1 MSKKPAMRGG
11 GTAGEPLRAV
21 ARGILSEACASLE
34 DTARS
39 EAVAVHDF
47 RKAMKRWR
55 ALLRLLEPY
64 LGESGRNLRLAARDL
79 ARELSRPRD
88 AQSALN
94 AIDDTLK
101 HDKSFSPATLRTIR
115 TRIDDARKMAESTI
129 LTPDMRTRILA
140 YLRRASRAVDRWP
153 MARIGFSH
161 IAERVTETYRRAR
174 RILPD
179 DWRKTGAEELHELRR
194 RVIEHRYQM
203 ELVEPLWPRLGKLW
217 VEEAQRLRDRLGR
230 YQDLAVLAGMTA
242 PHQLLARWRSKLS
255 PLIVERQSVHLAAA
269 SRLSGRLFAER
280 PKAFRRRLQA
290 MWKARPRAGGE
301 QLPPAA

>member
-11 GTAGEPLRAV
+11 GTAGEPLRTV
-21 ARGILSEACASLE
+21 ARGILAEARTILE
-34 DTARS
+34 DRARA
-39 EAVAVHDF
+39 ETVAVHDF

-64 LGESGRNLRLAARDL
+64 LGESGRRLRLAARDL

-115 TRIDDARKMAESTI
+115 ARIDDARKKAESTI
-129 LTPDMRTRILA
+129 LNADRRARMLA
-140 YLRRASRAVDRWP
+140 YLHRASRSVDRWP
-153 MARIGFSH
+153 VARIGFTDV
-161 IAERVTETYRRAR
+161 AERVTETYRRAR
-174 RILPD
+174 RRRPD
-179 DWRKTGAEELHELRR
+179 DWPEAGAEHLHELRR
-194 RVIEHRYQM
+194 RAIEHRYQM

-230 YQDLAVLAGMTA
+230 YQDLAVLTGMTA
-242 PHQLLARWRSKLS
+242 PHQLLAPWRSKLA
-255 PLIVERQSVHLAAA
+255 PLIEERQSVHLAAA

-290 MWKARPRAGGE
+290 MWKARGRTGGE
-301 QLPPAA
+301 V

>member
-1 MSKKPAMRGG
+1 MSKEPAMRGG

-21 ARGILSEACASLE
+21 ARSILSEARASLE
-34 DTARS
+34 DAARS

-47 RKAMKRWR
+47 RRAMKRWR

-64 LGESGRNLRLAARDL
+64 LGESGRNLRLGARDL

-88 AQSALN
+88 AQSALD
-94 AIDDTLK
+94 AIDDTFK
-101 HDKSFSPATLRTIR
+101 HDKSFPPATLRTIR
-115 TRIDDARKMAESTI
+115 TRVDDARKMAESTV
-129 LTPDMRTRILA
+129 LTPDMRTRMLA

-153 MARIGFSH
+153 VARIGFSD
-161 IAERVTETYRRAR
+161 IAQRVTETYRRAR
-174 RILPD
+174 RILPN
-179 DWRKTGAEELHELRR
+179 DWPKTGAEELHELRR

-203 ELVEPLWPRLGKLW
+203 ELVEPLWPRPGKLW
-217 VEEAQRLRDRLGR
+217 IEEAQRLRDRLGR
-230 YQDLAVLAGMTA
+230 YQDLSVLAGMTA
-242 PHQLLARWRSKLS
+242 PHQLLARWRSKLG
-255 PLIVERQSVHLAAA
+255 PLIAERQSVHLAAA

-301 QLPPAA
+301 RVPPAA